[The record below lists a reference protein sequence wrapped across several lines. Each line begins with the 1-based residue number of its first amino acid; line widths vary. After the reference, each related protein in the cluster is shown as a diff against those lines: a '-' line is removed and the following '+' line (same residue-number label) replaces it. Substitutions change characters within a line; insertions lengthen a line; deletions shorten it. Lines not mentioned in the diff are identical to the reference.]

1 MRINI
6 PETVDSHV
14 TIQSQHSHRTWH
26 ATLPNGKIIMAFLN
40 EEDPPMTF
48 EPGVK
53 VPVCLTVADFSRG
66 LIVMK

>member
-1 MRINI
+1 MKLNI

-14 TIQSQHSHRTWH
+14 IIQSQHSHRTWH
-26 ATLPNGKIIMAFLN
+26 AALPNGKVIMAFLN
-40 EEDPPMTF
+40 EEDPAMAF
-48 EPGVK
+48 APGTR